1 MLSMSSLQ
9 AEFKNIFTLFDT
21 QVSIDRGVSGGSG
34 QVLSFSVRNVF
45 SISLD
50 VPFGK
55 AEIENEDL
63 VAGFVESDAEVVG
76 LDVPVD
82 EVAVVDVL
90 NSLNHL
96 VDKDEDS
103 LQREFPEGLVEEG
116 FKGGAHEIHNEDV
129 VVT

>member
-1 MLSMSSLQ
+1 M
-9 AEFKNIFTLFDT
+9 
-21 QVSIDRGVSGGSG
+21 SIDGGVSSGSG

-45 SISLD
+45 SIPLD

-55 AEIENEDL
+55 AEVENEDL
-63 VAGFVESDAEVVG
+63 VAGFVEADAEVVR
-76 LDVPVD
+76 LDVPVN

-96 VDKDEDS
+96 VDEDEDG
-103 LQREFPEGLVEEG
+103 LQREFPEGLVKEG

>member
-1 MLSMSSLQ
+1 M
-9 AEFKNIFTLFDT
+9 
-21 QVSIDRGVSGGSG
+21 SIDGRVSGGSG
-34 QVLSFSVRNVF
+34 QILSFSVRNVF

-63 VAGFVESDAEVVG
+63 VAGFVESDTEVVG

-82 EVAVVDVL
+82 EVAVVNVL